1 MAIVFDCDFVN
12 IGMGDTLS
20 SRIEKFKFKVDR
32 VKINNKGINFQH
44 SHNREPEIRKY
55 ISEIRDAGR
64 KLNDIIWWLQKL
76 GKDAQVDINTLV
88 DAYE

>member
-1 MAIVFDCDFVN
+1 MAEDKN
-12 IGMGDTLS
+12 INNIQELIDTLEEILDEYTDLYQ
-20 SRIEKFKFKVDR
+20 RRDI
-32 VKINNKGINFQH
+32 INI
-44 SHNREPEIRKY
+44 IRFC
-55 ISEIRDAGR
+55 ERQRDAGR

>member
-1 MAIVFDCDFVN
+1 MAEDKN
-12 IGMGDTLS
+12 INNIQELIDTLEEILDEYNDLYQ
-20 SRIEKFKFKVDR
+20 RRDI
-32 VKINNKGINFQH
+32 INI
-44 SHNREPEIRKY
+44 IRFC
-55 ISEIRDAGR
+55 ERQRDAGR